1 MAKNTTE
8 TRSDALFEAITQIKD
23 AEEARNF
30 LEDLCS
36 PTELKSIEQRFEVAV
51 CLMQGMVYTE
61 VQKRTGTS
69 TATVSRVKRNIL
81 ENSNASAM
89 KDVIARCGFA
99 DKKFFPPEGE

>member
-8 TRSDALFEAITQIKD
+8 ARSEALFEAILQLKD
-23 AEEARNF
+23 AEECKNF
-30 LEDLCS
+30 FEDLCS
-36 PTELKSIEQRFEVAV
+36 PTELKSMEQRFEVAV
-51 CLMQGMVYTE
+51 CLMQDMVYTE